1 MKKMKKVLKSAIIG
15 AAMLGLAGTA
25 NATEYNLNIYG
36 ASAQHKFWNA
46 AAPSFLTDVVGCAAT
61 AQSSHDKKSGI
72 TRGTGCDVD
81 GVGAND
87 DTVYIRYSSKASY
100 DGIQAVKNEDPDH
113 QCLEGDGY
121 RSMVDETTCAWAG
134 PKDNSCS
141 LKCVDVTLGA
151 SDVEGLSI
159 EQSTRGFENGHLGGP
174 WISPSYDGFDTT
186 GLAYAN
192 PVVVPFGFYANNV
205 VTKTRCVSPRPDT
218 PHGTHKAYPHWG
230 WQCVPDGEGHSEDCI
245 GYYKCVDGLCN
256 GGANQ
261 GAECDDA
268 EDCPDVNLADTE
280 CIAMPIDNLSRL
292 MAILLFKNNDITN
305 WNQFGPWYP
314 DLPIVKCMRHAG
326 SGTHA
331 TLDLAVMRRDAIPHQ
346 MTIPGSIYHYRSS
359 SDLMKCVR
367 DFDGAVGYAD
377 ADKLLGSSGIGN
389 VHLAK
394 YQGVEPTREKIK
406 NCEYNFWATQW
417 VYWDADEVAG
427 LGLTNFVADLM
438 AYAGNPANLTYQNI
452 GYRADFWAA
461 QSEMSCKKD
470 NDRAYPRWNP

>member
-1 MKKMKKVLKSAIIG
+1 
-15 AAMLGLAGTA
+15 
-25 NATEYNLNIYG
+25 
-36 ASAQHKFWNA
+36 
-46 AAPSFLTDVVGCAAT
+46 
-61 AQSSHDKKSGI
+61 
-72 TRGTGCDVD
+72 
-81 GVGAND
+81 
-87 DTVYIRYSSKASY
+87 
-100 DGIQAVKNEDPDH
+100 
-113 QCLEGDGY
+113 
-121 RSMVDETTCAWAG
+121 
-134 PKDNSCS
+134 
-141 LKCVDVTLGA
+141 
-151 SDVEGLSI
+151 
-159 EQSTRGFENGHLGGP
+159 
-174 WISPSYDGFDTT
+174 
-186 GLAYAN
+186 
-192 PVVVPFGFYANNV
+192 
-205 VTKTRCVSPRPDT
+205 
-218 PHGTHKAYPHWG
+218 
-230 WQCVPDGEGHSEDCI
+230 
-245 GYYKCVDGLCN
+245 LCN